1 MTFGSLAWAGL
12 RHYRWTHLAVV
23 LGVAS
28 AVAVLAGSLLVG
40 SSVRASLS
48 GLVTARLG
56 EADLVIASE
65 NPFTEGLAER
75 LAEQPELQGR
85 ATVAPLFTL
94 EGIATHQSSG
104 RRAGNVSVYGVD
116 ERFFAFHGVEADA
129 PTGSGIWLSP
139 DLAAELGAVD
149 EDAVVL
155 RVARPTDIPLDS
167 LHGRKDDTG
176 RAIRLTVRGTL
187 SRAQIGEFSLSPS
200 QGPVRA
206 LFMALPRLQRDLDQ
220 AGRVNALLV
229 SRGVDPLAAADVVKA
244 LDASISADDLGLK
257 TESVD
262 GSLLVETAS
271 GLISDSLATTIAGIA
286 TRQGLER
293 TEVLTWLANKMT
305 VGDRTVPYSLVAGLG
320 PAAGGD
326 TRLAELLRD
335 TGAGA
340 PPIVL
345 NDWAARDLGV
355 QVGSD
360 LQLEYYRWADEGR
373 LVTEQT
379 TFQVAG
385 VVPIEGL
392 AADRRLS
399 PAYPGITDAE
409 NVGEWDPPFP
419 IDLKLVR
426 QVDEDYWDKYRT
438 TAKAFVPLEIAQELW
453 RTRYGGISSMRL
465 RNPGTPEPRNF
476 GTPEL
481 RNLGTS
487 VPRALGSVRAG
498 ITVVDVRAQNVSA
511 SVGATDFGA
520 YFSYFSFFLVVS
532 ALLLTALFFRLGIEQ
547 RLREIGVLRAAGFSV
562 AAIQRLFLLEGVV
575 IAIVGAIVGVVL
587 AIGWA
592 ALMMYG
598 LRTWWVGAVGTT
610 ALELHVDPLTL
621 AGGAVGGVVAALVC
635 IWLTV
640 RAVRKVSP
648 RELLS
653 GSTSGAATASQRPS
667 AIRRL
672 APTVILVTAVGL
684 AGVTTTGAVPAAAGF
699 FGAGAL
705 ILIGGLMAL
714 GSHLRRPRSGVLG
727 GSGISALAGFGWRN
741 ASWRPGRSMTSAGLV
756 AVAAFL
762 LVSVDAFRKDTHA
775 ASDPRGGT
783 GGFALIAESV
793 LPFVHDPS
801 TSAGR
806 EELGLQFQA
815 NDPVFAG
822 VSVFG
827 ARLRPG
833 DDASCLNLYQPKQPR
848 VLGVPDALI
857 DAGRFT
863 FATSVAETDADT
875 ANPWRLLRG
884 ELTDGVVPAIVDAT
898 SLQYVLHAAVGDI
911 VTIDAET
918 ARPVRLRIV
927 GSLSDS
933 VLQGEIMIA
942 ESAFVQVFPES
953 AGYRVMLVEVEAG
966 ARPDEVATAIEE
978 RLEPYGADVQSAL
991 TKLEAYHRV
1000 ENTYLSTFQTLGGL
1014 GLVLG
1019 TIGLAAVT
1027 ARNVL
1032 ERRRELALLAAAGYR
1047 LRDLSVMVV
1056 AENLGLV
1063 AIGLGVGVVAAL
1075 VSIAPVLIARGG
1087 RPPALSMVWLLAV
1100 AVAGV
1105 VAALVATR
1113 AVRRLPLLASLRSE

>member
-1 MTFGSLAWAGL
+1 MTFGRLAWAGL
-12 RHYRWTHLAVV
+12 SHYRRTHLAVV

-56 EADLVIASE
+56 QADLVVASE
-65 NPFTEGLAER
+65 NPFTESLAER

-94 EGIATHQSSG
+94 EGITTHQSSG

-116 ERFFAFHGVEADA
+116 ERFFVFHGVEAEA

-139 DLAAELGAVD
+139 DLATELGAV
-149 EDAVVL
+149 EQDAVVL

-187 SRAQIGEFSLSPS
+187 SRTQIGEFSLSPS

-206 LFMALPRLQRDLDQ
+206 LFMALPRLQRDLGQ

-229 SRGVDPLAAADVVKA
+229 SRGGQPLDADAVVNA

-257 TESVD
+257 TEPVG

-271 GLISDSLATTIAGIA
+271 GLISDSLATTVSAIA

-293 TEVLTWLANKMT
+293 TEVLTWLANKLT

-326 TRLAELLRD
+326 ARLAELLRD
-335 TGAGA
+335 TGTGA

-355 QVGSD
+355 HVGSD

-373 LVTEQT
+373 LVVEQT

-409 NVGEWDPPFP
+409 SVGEWDPPFP

-426 QVDEDYWDKYRT
+426 QIDEDYWDKYRT

-465 RNPGTPEPRNF
+465 RTADCK
-476 GTPEL
+476 
-481 RNLGTS
+481 LGTADCGPQTADLEAS

-575 IAIVGAIVGVVL
+575 VAIAGALVGVVL

-592 ALMMYG
+592 ALMMHG

-610 ALELHVDPLTL
+610 ALALHVDPVTL
-621 AGGAVGGVVAALVC
+621 VGGAVGGVVAALVC

-640 RAVRKVSP
+640 RAVRKYSP

-653 GSTSGAATASQRPS
+653 GSTSGAFAAARTPGS
-667 AIRRL
+667 IRRL
-672 APTVILVTAVGL
+672 MPTVILVTAVGL
-684 AGVTTTGAVPAAAGF
+684 AAVTTTGAVPAAAGF

-714 GSHLRRPRSGVLG
+714 GSHLRQPRAGVLG
-727 GSGISALAGFGWRN
+727 GSGVSALAGFGWRN

-775 ASDPRGGT
+775 AGDARGGT

-801 TSAGR
+801 TSSGR
-806 EELGLQFQA
+806 EELGLQFQS

-863 FATSVAETDADT
+863 FAKSVADTDADRE
-875 ANPWRLLRG
+875 NPWRLLRG
-884 ELTDGVVPAIVDAT
+884 ELADGVVPAIVDAT

-942 ESAFVQVFPES
+942 ESAFAQVFPES
-953 AGYRVMLVEVEAG
+953 AGYRVMLVEVAAG
-966 ARPDEVATAIEE
+966 ARADEVATAIEE
-978 RLEPYGADVQSAL
+978 RLEPYGADAQSAL

-1032 ERRRELALLAAAGYR
+1032 ERRRELALLSAAGYR

-1100 AVAGV
+1100 AAAGV

>member
-1 MTFGSLAWAGL
+1 MTLASLAWAGL
-12 RHYRWTHLAVV
+12 SHYRRTHLAVV

-48 GLVTARLG
+48 ALVTARLG
-56 EADLVIASE
+56 QADLVIASE
-65 NPFTEGLAER
+65 SPFTEALAAR
-75 LAEQPELQGR
+75 LVEQPELQGR
-85 ATVAPLFTL
+85 ATVAPVFTL

-116 ERFFAFHGVEADA
+116 ARFFAFHGVEAEA
-129 PTGSGIWLSP
+129 PAGSGIWLSP
-139 DLAAELGAVD
+139 DLAAELGAVGD
-149 EDAVVL
+149 DAVVL

-206 LFMALPRLQRDLDQ
+206 LFMPLPRLQRDLDQ

-229 SRGVDPLAAADVVKA
+229 SRGSGPLAADDVVKA
-244 LDASISADDLGLK
+244 LDASISADDLGLR
-257 TESVD
+257 TETVQ

-271 GLISDSLATTIAGIA
+271 GLISEPLATTMAAIA

-293 TEVLTWLANKMT
+293 TEVLTWLANTLT
-305 VGDRTVPYSLVAGLG
+305 VGERTVPYSLVAGLG

-335 TGAGA
+335 TGDGA

-345 NDWAARDLGV
+345 NDWAARDLGA

-379 TFQVAG
+379 IFRVAG

-392 AADRRLS
+392 AADRRLA
-399 PAYPGITDAE
+399 PAYPGITDAQ

-419 IDLKLVR
+419 INLALVR
-426 QVDEDYWDKYRT
+426 QVDEDYWDRYRT

-453 RTRYGGISSMRL
+453 RTRYGAISSMRL
-465 RNPGTPEPRNF
+465 RNPGTS
-476 GTPEL
+476 EL
-481 RNLGTS
+481 RNFES
-487 VPRALGSVRAG
+487 SIPRAIGSLRAG
-498 ITVVDVRAQNVSA
+498 FTVVDVRTQNVSA

-562 AAIQRLFLLEGVV
+562 AGIQRLFLIEGVV
-575 IAIVGAIVGVVL
+575 VAVAGAVVGVVL

-610 ALELHVDPLTL
+610 ALELHVDQLTL
-621 AGGAVGGVVAALVC
+621 AGGAMSGVVAALVC

-640 RAVRKVSP
+640 RAVRKYSP

-653 GSTSGAATASQRPS
+653 GSTSAAATVTRTPS

-672 APTVILVTAVGL
+672 APIVILAGAVAL
-684 AGVTTTGAVPAAAGF
+684 AAVTTTGAVPAAAGF

-714 GSHLRRPRSGVLG
+714 GAHLRTPKSGVLG
-727 GSGISALAGFGWRN
+727 GSGLAALAGFGWRN

-762 LVSVDAFRKDTHA
+762 LVSVDSFRKDTHA
-775 ASDPRGGT
+775 AADPRGGT

-806 EELGLQFQA
+806 EELGMQFQA
-815 NDPVFAG
+815 NDPVFVG

-848 VLGVPDALI
+848 VLGVSEALI
-857 DAGRFT
+857 EAGRFT
-863 FATSVAETDADT
+863 FAKSVAATDAERE
-875 ANPWRLLRG
+875 NPWRLLRG

-942 ESAFVQVFPES
+942 ESAFAQVFPES
-953 AGYRVMLVEVEAG
+953 TGYRVMLIQVAAAG
-966 ARPDEVATAIEE
+966 RADDVSTAIEE

-991 TKLEAYHRV
+991 ARLEAYHRV

-1032 ERRRELALLAAAGYR
+1032 ERRRELALLSASGYR

-1100 AVAGV
+1100 ALAGV
-1105 VAALVATR
+1105 VAALIATR
-1113 AVRRLPLLASLRSE
+1113 AVRRLPLLASLRSD

>member
-1 MTFGSLAWAGL
+1 MTFGDLARASLV
-12 RHYRWTHLAVV
+12 HYRRTHLAVV

-56 EADLVIASE
+56 QADLVVAAE
-65 NPFTEGLAER
+65 TPFTESLSER
-75 LAEQPELQGR
+75 LVLQPELQQMAAR
-85 ATVAPLFTL
+85 VAPLFTL
-94 EGIATHQSSG
+94 EGIATHQASG

-116 ERFFAFHGVEADA
+116 ARFFEFHGVAAEAPAGDNV
-129 PTGSGIWLSP
+129 WLSP
-139 DLAAELGAVD
+139 DLAAELGAAEQDVI
-149 EDAVVL
+149 VL

-176 RAIRLTVRGTL
+176 RTIRLTVQGTL
-187 SRAQIGEFSLSPS
+187 PRGEMGEFSLSPS

-206 LFMALPRLQRDLDQ
+206 VFASLPRVQRALDQ
-220 AGRVNALLV
+220 PGRVNALLV
-229 SRGVDPLAAADVVKA
+229 GRGTAALESDAVVAA
-244 LDASISADDLGLK
+244 LDAAMTADDLGLRI
-257 TESVD
+257 EPAN
-262 GSLLVETAS
+262 GSLLVETDS
-271 GLISDSLATTIAGIA
+271 GLIGESLATVIAGIA
-286 TRQGLER
+286 TRQDMDR
-293 TEVLTWLANKMT
+293 TDVLTWLANRMIA
-305 VGDRTVPYSLVAGLG
+305 GDRTVPYSLVAGLG
-320 PAAGGD
+320 PSAGGD
-326 TRLAELLRD
+326 RRLAELLHD
-335 TGAGA
+335 TGEGA
-340 PPIVL
+340 PPVVL
-345 NDWAARDLGV
+345 NDWAARNLGV
-355 QVGSD
+355 QTGSP
-360 LQLEYYRWADEGR
+360 LIMEYYRWADEGR

-379 TFQVAG
+379 TFRVTG

-409 NVGEWDPPFP
+409 SVGDWDPPFP
-419 IDLKLVR
+419 IDLRLVR
-426 QVDEDYWDKYRT
+426 PADEDYWDTYRT
-438 TAKAFVPLEIAQELW
+438 TAKAFVPIEVAQALW
-453 RTRYGGISSMRL
+453 RTRYGAISSIRL
-465 RNPGTPEPRNF
+465 RDLAPESSA
-476 GTPEL
+476 
-481 RNLGTS
+481 LGDLEIS

-498 ITVVDVRAQNVSA
+498 LTVVDVRAQNLSA

-562 AAIQRLFLLEGVV
+562 AAIQRLFLQEGLVV
-575 IAIVGAIVGVVL
+575 AVVGALAGVAL
-587 AIGWA
+587 AVGWA

-610 ALELHVDPLTL
+610 SLQLHVDPLTL
-621 AGGAVGGVVAALVC
+621 LIGAVGGVVAALGC

-640 RAVRKVSP
+640 RAVRRFSP

-653 GSTSGAATASQRPS
+653 GTTTSASTMAHRPS
-667 AIRRL
+667 KVRRL
-672 APTVILVTAVGL
+672 APFVILVGAVVL
-684 AGVTTTGAVPAAAGF
+684 ATVTTTGGVPAAAGF

-705 ILIGGLMAL
+705 MLIGGLLAL
-714 GSHLRRPRSGVLG
+714 GVHLRRPHTAVLG
-727 GSGISALAGFGWRN
+727 GAGIRALAGFGWRN

-775 ASDPRGGT
+775 ADDLRGGT

-801 TSAGR
+801 TGAGR
-806 EELGLQFQA
+806 EELGLQFRA
-815 NDPVFAG
+815 DDPIFAG
-822 VSVFG
+822 VSLFG

-848 VLGVPDALI
+848 VLGVPDTFI
-857 DAGRFT
+857 DAGRFG
-863 FATSVAETDADT
+863 FAASLATEDGDT
-875 ANPWRLLRG
+875 ENPWRLLRG
-884 ELTDGVVPAIVDAT
+884 ERPDGIVPAIVDAT
-898 SLQYVLHAAVGDI
+898 SLQYVLHSAVGEV
-911 VTIDAET
+911 VTIDADT

-927 GSLSDS
+927 ASLADS

-942 ESAFVQVFPES
+942 ESAFAELFPES
-953 AGYRVMLVEVEAG
+953 AGYRVLLVEAPASRV
-966 ARPDEVATAIEE
+966 DEVATAIEE
-978 RLEPYGADVQSAL
+978 RLEPYGADVQSTL
-991 TKLEAYHRV
+991 RKLEAYHRV

-1032 ERRRELALLAAAGYR
+1032 ERRRELALLAAAGYHTG
-1047 LRDLSVMVV
+1047 DLSVMVV

-1063 AIGLGVGVVAAL
+1063 AAGLGIGIVAAL
-1075 VSIAPVLIARGG
+1075 VSIAPVLMARGG
-1087 RPPALSMVWLLAV
+1087 QPPALSMVWLLAV
-1100 AVAGV
+1100 AAAGV

-1113 AVRRLPLLASLRSE
+1113 AVRRLPLLASLRGE